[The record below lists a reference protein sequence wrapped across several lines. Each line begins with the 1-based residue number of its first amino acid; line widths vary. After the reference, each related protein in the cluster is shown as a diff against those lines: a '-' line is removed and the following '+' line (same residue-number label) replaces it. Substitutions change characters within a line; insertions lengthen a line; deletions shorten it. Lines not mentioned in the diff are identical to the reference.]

1 MASQGTGARSFYGRL
16 TRRRLNLHLKVI
28 SVLNRQSVQT
38 FRHIIG
44 TVANGR
50 TDGRRSLDCC
60 EYPLHTLVEGG
71 GRLWR
76 LYPTLDLG
84 MISL

>member
-50 TDGRRSLDCC
+50 TDDGHLIAAS
-60 EYPLHTLVEGG
+60 TLCT
-71 GRLWR
+71 RL
-76 LYPTLDLG
+76 
-84 MISL
+84 